1 MKTFNRITLIIFFI
15 SLIFTTNAQDFLKT
29 NGFKWTD
36 KKEYL
41 CIVNSKKEAIQL
53 CTRVLFEYSDFK
65 EQPNVYE
72 LSKVPVFWWVKHPD
86 KPSKVLIIYCIRYKD
101 NYDVVVKEIEDKTQ
115 YFFSIEEE
123 NGEVIDLFYSKS

>member
-53 CTRVLFEYSDFK
+53 CTKVLFEYSDFK

-72 LSKVPVFWWVKHPD
+72 LSKVPIFWWVKHPD
-86 KPSKVLIIYCIRYKD
+86 KRSKVLIIYCIRYKD
-101 NYDVVVKEIEDKTQ
+101 NYDVVVKGIEDKTQ

>member
-1 MKTFNRITLIIFFI
+1 MKTFNRITLIIFCI
-15 SLIFTTNAQDFLKT
+15 SFIFTTNAQDFLKT

-36 KKEYL
+36 KKEHL

-53 CTRVLFEYSDFK
+53 CIKVLFEYSDFK

-72 LSKVPVFWWVKHPD
+72 LSKVPVFWWVKPPY
-86 KPSKVLIIYCIRYKD
+86 KSSKVLIIYCIRYKD

>member
-1 MKTFNRITLIIFFI
+1 MKTFNRITLIIFCI
-15 SLIFTTNAQDFLKT
+15 SFIFTTNAQDFLKT

-53 CTRVLFEYSDFK
+53 CTKVLFEYSDFK

-86 KPSKVLIIYCIRYKD
+86 KRSKVLIIYCIRYKD

>member
-1 MKTFNRITLIIFFI
+1 MKTFNRITLIIFCI
-15 SLIFTTNAQDFLKT
+15 SLIFATNAQDFLKT

-36 KKEYL
+36 KKEHL

-53 CTRVLFEYSDFK
+53 CTKVLFEYSDYK

-86 KPSKVLIIYCIRYKD
+86 KSSKVLIIYCIRYKD

>member
-1 MKTFNRITLIIFFI
+1 MKTFNRIILIIFCI
-15 SLIFTTNAQDFLKT
+15 SFIFTTNAQDFLKT

-53 CTRVLFEYSDFK
+53 CTKVLFEYSDFK

-86 KPSKVLIIYCIRYKD
+86 KRSKVLIIYCIRYKE

-115 YFFSIEEE
+115 YFFSIEED

>member
-1 MKTFNRITLIIFFI
+1 MKTFNRITLIIFCI
-15 SLIFTTNAQDFLKT
+15 SFIFTTNAQDFLKT

-41 CIVNSKKEAIQL
+41 CIENSKKEAIQL
-53 CTRVLFEYSDFK
+53 CTKVLFEYSDFK

-72 LSKVPVFWWVKHPD
+72 LSKVPVFWWVKHPY
-86 KPSKVLIIYCIRYKD
+86 KSSKVLIIYCIRYKV

>member
-1 MKTFNRITLIIFFI
+1 MKTFNRITLIIFCI
-15 SLIFTTNAQDFLKT
+15 SLASTSNAQDFLKT

-36 KKEYL
+36 KKEHL

-53 CTRVLFEYSDFK
+53 CTKVLFEYSDFK

-72 LSKVPVFWWVKHPD
+72 FSKVPVFWWVKHPD
-86 KPSKVLIIYCIRYKD
+86 KRSKVLIIYCIRYKD

-123 NGEVIDLFYSKS
+123 NGEVIDLFYGKS